1 MTSNFVDSSMNPR
14 DRANY
19 GFARVRDAAFDAVLS
34 LWRRRQSEGWK
45 QADLVRLLN
54 RDRSWVSRNL
64 RGPGNWTLRTFGEL
78 VEALDGEVEISVNAL
93 EDPLQPARNFD
104 AYIGYSTKPQTKAT
118 SWEPTSES
126 KKPKVSDGRMSYSES
141 V

>member
-1 MTSNFVDSSMNPR
+1 MNER

-45 QADLVRLLN
+45 QADLVHILN

-78 VEALDGEVEISVNAL
+78 VEALDGEAEIIVHAL
-93 EDPLQPARNFD
+93 EDPLEPARNFD
-104 AYIGYSTKPQTKAT
+104 AYTGYSQRSHAAAPN
-118 SWEPTSES
+118 WEPTAES
-126 KKPKVSDGRMSYSES
+126 SKRKISGVRAPYSEPA
-141 V
+141 

>member
-1 MTSNFVDSSMNPR
+1 MKSDFAVSAMNPR

-45 QADLVRLLN
+45 QADLADILN

-78 VEALDGEVEISVNAL
+78 VEALNGEAEITVHAL
-93 EDPLQPARNFD
+93 EEPLHPAPNFD
-104 AYIGYSTKPQTKAT
+104 AYIGYRAGVPN
-118 SWEPTSES
+118 WEPTAE
-126 KKPKVSDGRMSYSES
+126 PKQPNLSTTRFSYSES
-141 V
+141 A